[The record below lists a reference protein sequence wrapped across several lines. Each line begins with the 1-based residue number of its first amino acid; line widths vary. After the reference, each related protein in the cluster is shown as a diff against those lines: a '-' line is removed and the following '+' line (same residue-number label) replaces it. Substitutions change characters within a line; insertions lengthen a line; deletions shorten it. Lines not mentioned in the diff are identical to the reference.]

1 MAWPNTQETLPT
13 DIQAQDIL
21 GQTGIQHH
29 SMHVQVHTLLNTL
42 QRVLGTGWGDYN
54 NPTFK
59 TVQQR
64 VAGAEAIVPVGAIMA
79 YGGDTPPTG
88 WALCDG
94 SLHGSTALSGIIGSP
109 NTPDLRDRFIVGAGT
124 TFPAE
129 PTPTGGS
136 VTVPIAEANMPTH
149 KHNVSVSSSQSTHAH
164 DDAGGHSHGG
174 WTGGPNVEPLGLQ
187 AWDQANWYKGDGQYT
202 AVRAITQRGGDH
214 SHTIPWENNHNH
226 GAVSAGA
233 ITNTVSESTKGSS
246 TPLTVKPPY
255 YALVYI
261 IKL

>member
-1 MAWPNTQETLPT
+1 MSWPNTQETLPT
-13 DIQAQDIL
+13 DIQAQDML
-21 GQTGIQHH
+21 GETGIQHH

-64 VAGAEAIVPVGAIMA
+64 VAGAEAVVPVGAIMA
-79 YGGDTPPTG
+79 YGGDTPPSG

-149 KHNVSVSSSQSTHAH
+149 KHNVAVSASQGSHTHTASVSITSDGNHTHISPSA
-164 DDAGGHSHGG
+164 AGSGQWRDSPYWQDGDPTLYTNPMNYAGAHSHPGS
-174 WTGGPNVEPLGLQ
+174 TVSVSP
-187 AWDQANWYKGDGQYT
+187 
-202 AVRAITQRGGDH
+202 
-214 SHTIPWENNHNH
+214 S
-226 GAVSAGA
+226 SAGA
-233 ITNTVSESTKGSS
+233 ISTTVTESNKGSG

-261 IKL
+261 IKI